1 MRSVWIVVDVTCP
14 KRLFELS
21 TFRTGSGVLR
31 CHSLRPCLVANVKFM
46 IIPSAP
52 LSISAQALIS
62 EPVCCPIKE
71 TRRVIEG
78 LLILRIVPLG
88 TGFESTVSN
97 RTRFWMHNWGT

>member
-1 MRSVWIVVDVTCP
+1 MDVTCP
-14 KRLFELS
+14 EWLFDLS
-21 TFRTGSGVLR
+21 TFRTGSGVLSCR
-31 CHSLRPCLVANVKFM
+31 NVRPCLVVNVEFM

-52 LSISAQALIS
+52 LSISARALIS

-71 TRRVIEG
+71 TRKVIEG

-88 TGFESTVSN
+88 IGFKSIVSN